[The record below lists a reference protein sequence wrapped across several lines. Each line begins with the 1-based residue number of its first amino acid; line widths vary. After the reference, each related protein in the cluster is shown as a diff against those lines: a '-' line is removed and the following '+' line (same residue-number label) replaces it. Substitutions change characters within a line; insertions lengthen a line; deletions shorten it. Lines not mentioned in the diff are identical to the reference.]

1 MYNHAPHRHRKV
13 RSRTY
18 GESWGGDCG
27 KSLTQIISCQEHLL
41 WGPHENTHMI
51 PMRQVSFGH
60 LPNWEGVEL
69 TSQREPSRTNE
80 GRDGASLV
88 QWLRIHLPVQET
100 WVRLLVREDPA
111 CWGAA
116 KPMSH
121 NHWVRALEPVFR
133 KKRSH
138 RSEKPVYFN

>member
-1 MYNHAPHRHRKV
+1 MNP
-13 RSRTY
+13 SN
-18 GESWGGDCG
+18 
-27 KSLTQIISCQEHLL
+27 LTPKPMFLNTELKGQIIPCQEHLL

-60 LPNWEGVEL
+60 LPDWEGVEL
-69 TSQREPSRTNE
+69 TSQREPSHTNE

-111 CWGAA
+111 C
-116 KPMSH
+116 
-121 NHWVRALEPVFR
+121 
-133 KKRSH
+133 
-138 RSEKPVYFN
+138 